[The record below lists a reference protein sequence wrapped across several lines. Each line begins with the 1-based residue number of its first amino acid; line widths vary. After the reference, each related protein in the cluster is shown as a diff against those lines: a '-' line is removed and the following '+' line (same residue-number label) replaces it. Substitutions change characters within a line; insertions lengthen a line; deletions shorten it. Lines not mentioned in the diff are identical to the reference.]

1 MNIFKEIWTFVKL
14 LFVNIDNVDKVEPL
28 AMTHFPFKGYKYLM
42 WCGKVIYRDS
52 LPQNGVLV
60 PTDEN
65 HETIHLMQAKDKG
78 SWWKFYLS
86 YFWEWI
92 KHGMFFVDSSYYA
105 IKYEIE
111 AYAKQYDMD
120 YLKRRDPN
128 AVNKFVLKN
137 AHKIFNS
144 FGFSEYTRRN
154 GFKNYIHKLFED
166 I

>member
-1 MNIFKEIWTFVKL
+1 
-14 LFVNIDNVDKVEPL
+14 
-28 AMTHFPFKGYKYLM
+28 
-42 WCGKVIYRDS
+42 
-52 LPQNGVLV
+52 
-60 PTDEN
+60 
-65 HETIHLMQAKDKG
+65 MQAKDKG

-92 KHGMFFVDSSYYA
+92 KHGMFFANSSYYA

-111 AYAKQYDMD
+111 AYAKQYDLD
-120 YLKRRDPN
+120 YLKRRETN
-128 AVNKFVLKN
+128 AVDKFVVKN

-144 FGFSEYTRRN
+144 FSEYTRRN